1 MGGCMWKAIELQ
13 ADYWI
18 IQDDNGYDEYMDAHG
33 DNLMFT
39 TKDEAEEKIYMIN
52 IGRVQKMDITNAIE
66 IIKEYGN
73 NIGTTDILLTLN
85 EMLDDEDI
93 SNRDRCARNLFM
105 HEGRKMFESVK
116 IKLEV

>member
-1 MGGCMWKAIELQ
+1 MWKAVEL
-13 ADYWI
+13 AEDYWI

-52 IGRVQKMDITNAIE
+52 SGKVQKMDITNAIE
-66 IIKEYGN
+66 IIKEYGYN
-73 NIGTTDILLTLN
+73 LGTTDILLTLK
-85 EMLDDEDI
+85 EMQDDEDLP
-93 SNRDRCARNLFM
+93 NKEHAALNVFM

-116 IKLEV
+116 IRLEV